1 MDPSN
6 TSTQRGGQPETE
18 RTESLGRQLIQRSLD
33 AGHRELENIA
43 EALGEESQSRLVI
56 NDSRSFVKF
65 RVAQE
70 LGLLCGL
77 ELLNVFLAA
86 QVSGSWLP
94 TCFRHVQ
101 PRQPRPASQA
111 EKPLVLAS
119 FLTLPS

>member
-18 RTESLGRQLIQRSLD
+18 RTESQLIQRSHD
-33 AGHRELENIA
+33 AGHRELENVA
-43 EALGEESQSRLVI
+43 EALGEKSQSRLVI

-86 QVSGSWLP
+86 QVSGS
-94 TCFRHVQ
+94 
-101 PRQPRPASQA
+101 
-111 EKPLVLAS
+111 
-119 FLTLPS
+119 